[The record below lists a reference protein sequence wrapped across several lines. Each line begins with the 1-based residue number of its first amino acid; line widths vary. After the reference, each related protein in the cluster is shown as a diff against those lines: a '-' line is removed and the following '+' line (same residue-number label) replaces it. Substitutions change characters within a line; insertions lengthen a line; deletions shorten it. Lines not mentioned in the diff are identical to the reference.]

1 MGWKAAAAE
10 SAASFDPSL
19 NEQKASKSQNSGN
32 LVTLEMLEIEVLDES
47 HLITL
52 AWATYTKSMVRKS
65 RSRRKIQTKRVVYHM
80 GWQLRSTLSHCHG
93 N

>member
-1 MGWKAAAAE
+1 MGWKAAAE

-32 LVTLEMLEIEVLDES
+32 LVMLEMLEIEVLDES

-65 RSRRKIQTKRVVYHM
+65 RSRRKIQTKRVVYLM